1 MYPQNEKDLV
11 SVLQAERDITRLIN
25 SYPYLLDSGK
35 FSEVAGLLR
44 HATLEVPVIRLRAGM
59 RLRDFCRR
67 AFSCTRT
74 ARLAPGTPSPIFWLR
89 ETPSAVKLQRPVIL
103 PFIRNCPAS
112 PCNRFAL
119 VITKTALHSS
129 AMNGSSYT
137 VPLCLI

>member
-44 HATLEVPVIRLRAGM
+44 HATLEVPGHQI
-59 RLRDFCRR
+59 
-67 AFSCTRT
+67 T
-74 ARLAPGTPSPIFWLR
+74 GTPSPIFWLR